1 MFILSSGMLI
11 FRRLGQTNM
20 PHSGVTVCQAR
31 CTPIG
36 SRNRTYFSA
45 L

>member
-20 PHSGVTVCQAR
+20 PHSGSQFTKQGAHQLEAETELIV
-31 CTPIG
+31 
-36 SRNRTYFSA
+36 
-45 L
+45 LL